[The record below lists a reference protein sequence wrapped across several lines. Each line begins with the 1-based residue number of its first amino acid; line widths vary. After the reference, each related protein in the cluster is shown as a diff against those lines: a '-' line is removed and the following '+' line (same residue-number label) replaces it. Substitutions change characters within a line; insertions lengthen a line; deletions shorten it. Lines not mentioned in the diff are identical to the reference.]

1 MTIIDANILVY
12 SHNESAPHHEVSVQW
27 LEGTVASGER
37 LGIPWHSAMAFLRIT
52 TAPGIMRRPLR
63 LEEASSVIS
72 GWFENPLVV
81 VPAPG
86 RRFWPI
92 LQELARDSATQGRGW
107 SDAWLAALA
116 IENGAA
122 LATFDRDFRKYRGLK
137 LIEL

>member
-12 SHNESAPHHEVSVQW
+12 SHNESAPHHKSSVQW
-27 LEGTVASGER
+27 LESTIASGER
-37 LGIPWHSAMAFLRIT
+37 IGIPWHSAMAFLRIT
-52 TAPGIMRRPLR
+52 TAPFILRRPLR
-63 LEEASSVIS
+63 LEEASSLIS
-72 GWFENPLVV
+72 GWFENPMVI
-81 VPAPG
+81 VPEPG

-92 LQELARDSATQGRGW
+92 LQEVASDSGTQGRGW

-137 LIEL
+137 LVEL